1 MKKGL
6 KIIVRIYRLIIF
18 IFVYLI
24 QLFMA
29 NLLIAKEIV
38 SLHPKLKPG
47 IIKLELDV
55 KKDFEILSLVNLISM
70 TPGSLCVDI
79 SEDKKYIYVHE
90 MYLDNVEEM
99 KLKIKNTLE
108 KKILELSI

>member
-6 KIIVRIYRLIIF
+6 IIFRRIFRLIIF
-18 IFVYLI
+18 VLTYLF
-24 QLFMA
+24 QLTKA
-29 NLLIAKEIV
+29 NILIAKEIL

-55 KKDFEILSLVNLISM
+55 KKDFEILSMVNLISM

-90 MYLDNVEEM
+90 MYIDDVDEM
-99 KLKIKNTLE
+99 KLKIKNSLE
-108 KKILELSI
+108 KRILELSK